1 MSLRRALERLLPGRG
16 GLALSW
22 SPGAY
27 SGPEEELSSLY
38 AFFEVANEGREPVKL
53 VRLYLAPE
61 GEGPLSGAEPEGE
74 GPLPLLLAPGE
85 SATFRVRAKRLA
97 RALAAAGRRGRPR
110 VRLVAVDGLGREHA
124 LRFRY
129 RVDEYLSLRDE

>member
-27 SGPEEELSSLY
+27 SGPGEELSPLY
-38 AFFEVANEGREPVKL
+38 AFFEVANEGREPVEL

-61 GEGPLSGAEPEGE
+61 GEGPLGGAEPEG
-74 GPLPLLLAPGE
+74 PLPLRLAPGE
-85 SATFRVRAKRLA
+85 SAAFRVRAGRLA
-97 RALAAAGRRGRPR
+97 RALAASGHRGRPR
-110 VRLVAVDGLGREHA
+110 VRLVAVDGRGREHA